1 MQPQQAALGQHGA
14 VLLDGVAEILVQIG
28 VIDDNSFAK
37 QRTAL
42 GSTQVEHIAQ
52 VGVILQVQVI
62 GFTGK
67 AVSHAGTIHK
77 QVQAAV
83 IAGGGKVGQLLLGVQ
98 GAVLS
103 GVGDIHHAGLGNVL
117 VTGIGPV
124 SIVSIPHLLGGNF
137 ALHAG
142 QGKALVAGG
151 FHRAGFMYIDMPAVG
166 TQHALPGF

>member
-1 MQPQQAALGQHGA
+1 MQSQQAALGQHGA
-14 VLLDGVAEILVQIG
+14 VLLDGVAEILIQIG
-28 VIDDNSFAK
+28 VIDDNGFAK

-62 GFTGK
+62 GFAGK

-77 QVQAAV
+77 QAQAAV

-98 GAVLS
+98 SAVFS

-117 VTGIGPV
+117 VAGIGPV
-124 SIVSIPHLLGGNF
+124 SVVSIPHLLGGNF

>member
-1 MQPQQAALGQHGA
+1 M
-14 VLLDGVAEILVQIG
+14 LLDGVAEILVQIG

-52 VGVILQVQVI
+52 VGIILQVQVI
-62 GFTGK
+62 GFAGK

-77 QVQAAV
+77 QAQAAV

-117 VTGIGPV
+117 VAGIGPV
-124 SIVSIPHLLGGNF
+124 SVVSIPHLLF
-137 ALHAG
+137 IG
-142 QGKALVAGG
+142 QGQALVAGG